1 MIFIREDSGSQ
12 PAHLHLHAQHT
23 PGARSFL
30 REDVKPDVCIGRRCW
45 EIRRVFEIG
54 RTELEHGE
62 IDNHI
67 LCLGRKGSLPL
78 PVTISINLLL
88 QLKPAASSS
97 EGRQRSSE
105 LPQMYHLPDCV
116 KLCSYMI
123 KALFSQ
129 TTIHLQVQMYG
140 FALTHVYTCQV
151 CV

>member
-1 MIFIREDSGSQ
+1 M
-12 PAHLHLHAQHT
+12 
-23 PGARSFL
+23 
-30 REDVKPDVCIGRRCW
+30 
-45 EIRRVFEIG
+45 RRVFEIG
-54 RTELEHGE
+54 GTELEHE
-62 IDNHI
+62 ETDNHI

-88 QLKPAASSS
+88 QQKPAASSS